1 MEHTQE
7 ISQSSTPQVDELY
20 FNGIDE
26 MINYL
31 KKHKKHTLVLSVD
44 SYAEK
49 SDDTMWNANAN
60 DGIDRHVKRIGGA
73 MLTNTHTFSGWV
85 FDSTKMDYSNQI
97 EFLRETKITYSKAM
111 ESTNQLLRDRLKKF
125 LKENDVK
132 TIIFWDEGN
141 DYDLSIMQ
149 QDGILDLFKGMKLI
163 FAEKVL
169 TDAIGERNGL
179 SISYVC
185 SLFNIKI
192 KQKKVDEI
200 ELYSVPF
207 FKAQMIK
214 KIFQTYLYQLNDDSR
229 KHNKTIVLDNFA

>member
-1 MEHTQE
+1 MEQTQE
-7 ISQSSTPQVDELY
+7 IAQSSTPQIDELY
-20 FNGIDE
+20 FNDIDE

-49 SDDTMWNANAN
+49 SDIKTCGDDN
-60 DGIDRHVKRIGGA
+60 GVDRHVKRIGGA
-73 MLTNTHTFSGWV
+73 MLTNMHTFSGWV
-85 FDSTKMDYSNQI
+85 FDPQKMDCSDQV
-97 EFLRETKITYSKAM
+97 EFLRKTKSTYSKAM
-111 ESTNQLLRDRLKKF
+111 ESTNRLLCDRLKKF
-125 LKENDVK
+125 LKENKVK

-141 DYDLSIMQ
+141 DYDLSVME
-149 QDGILDLFKGMKLI
+149 QDGILDLFKGIKMI

-169 TDAIGERNGL
+169 TDTTGERNGL

-207 FKAQMIK
+207 FKAQMVK

>member
-1 MEHTQE
+1 MEQTQE
-7 ISQSSTPQVDELY
+7 IAESSTPQVDELY

-49 SDDTMWNANAN
+49 SDIKTFGDDN
-60 DGIDRHVKRIGGA
+60 GVDRHVKRIGGA

>member
-1 MEHTQE
+1 MEQTQE
-7 ISQSSTPQVDELY
+7 IAQSSIPQVDQLY
-20 FNGIDE
+20 FNDIDE

-49 SDDTMWNANAN
+49 PGIKTCGDDN
-60 DGIDRHVKRIGGA
+60 GVDRHVKRIGGA
-73 MLTNTHTFSGWV
+73 MLTNMHTFSGWV

-97 EFLRETKITYSKAM
+97 EFLRETKNTYSKAM

-169 TDAIGERNGL
+169 TDATGERNGL

-192 KQKKVDEI
+192 KQKKIDEI

-207 FKAQMIK
+207 FKAQMVK
-214 KIFQTYLYQLNDDSR
+214 KIFQTYLYQLNDDAR
-229 KHNKTIVLDNFA
+229 KHSKTIILNDFA

>member
-1 MEHTQE
+1 MEQTQE
-7 ISQSSTPQVDELY
+7 IAQSSTPQVDELY

-73 MLTNTHTFSGWV
+73 MLTNMHTFSGWV
-85 FDSTKMDYSNQI
+85 FDPQKMDCSDQV
-97 EFLRETKITYSKAM
+97 EFLRKTKSTYSKAM
-111 ESTNQLLRDRLKKF
+111 GSTNRLLCDRLKKF
-125 LKENDVK
+125 LKENKVK

>member
-1 MEHTQE
+1 MEQTQE

-49 SDDTMWNANAN
+49 SDDTMWNAN

-85 FDSTKMDYSNQI
+85 FDSQKMDCSDQV
-97 EFLRETKITYSKAM
+97 EFLRKTKSTYSKAM
-111 ESTNQLLRDRLKKF
+111 ESTNRLLCDRLKKF
-125 LKENDVK
+125 LKENKVK

-141 DYDLSIMQ
+141 DYDLSVMK
-149 QDGILDLFKGMKLI
+149 QDGILDLFKDIKMI

-169 TDAIGERNGL
+169 TDTTGERNGL
-179 SISYVC
+179 PISYVC

-192 KQKKVDEI
+192 KQKKIDER
-200 ELYSVPF
+200 ELYSAPF
-207 FKAQMIK
+207 FKAQMVK

-229 KHNKTIVLDNFA
+229 KHSKTIILNDFA

>member
-1 MEHTQE
+1 MEQTQE
-7 ISQSSTPQVDELY
+7 IAQSSTPQVDELY

-149 QDGILDLFKGMKLI
+149 QDGILDLFKGIKMI

-169 TDAIGERNGL
+169 TDTTGERNGL
-179 SISYVC
+179 PISYVC

-192 KQKKVDEI
+192 KQKKIDER
-200 ELYSVPF
+200 ELYSAPF

-214 KIFQTYLYQLNDDSR
+214 KIFQTYIYQLNDDSR
-229 KHNKTIVLDNFA
+229 KHSKTIILNDFA

>member
-1 MEHTQE
+1 MEQTQE
-7 ISQSSTPQVDELY
+7 IAQSSTPQVDELY

-49 SDDTMWNANAN
+49 SDDTMWNAN

-73 MLTNTHTFSGWV
+73 MLTNMHTFSGWV
-85 FDSTKMDYSNQI
+85 FDSQKMDCSDQV
-97 EFLRETKITYSKAM
+97 EFLRKTKSTYSKAM
-111 ESTNQLLRDRLKKF
+111 ESTNRLLCDRLKKF
-125 LKENDVK
+125 LKENKVK

-141 DYDLSIMQ
+141 DYDLSVMK
-149 QDGILDLFKGMKLI
+149 QDGILDLFKGIKMI

-169 TDAIGERNGL
+169 TDTTGERNGL
-179 SISYVC
+179 PISYVC
-185 SLFNIKI
+185 ALFNIKI
-192 KQKKVDEI
+192 KQKKIDES
-200 ELYSVPF
+200 ELYSAPF
-207 FKAQMIK
+207 FKAQMVK

-229 KHNKTIVLDNFA
+229 KHSKTIILNDFA

>member
-49 SDDTMWNANAN
+49 SDDTMWNAN

-73 MLTNTHTFSGWV
+73 MLTNMHTFSGWV
-85 FDSTKMDYSNQI
+85 FDSQKMDCSDQV
-97 EFLRETKITYSKAM
+97 EFLRKTKSTYSKAM
-111 ESTNQLLRDRLKKF
+111 ESTNRLLCDRLKKF
-125 LKENDVK
+125 LKENKVK

-141 DYDLSIMQ
+141 DYDLSVMK
-149 QDGILDLFKGMKLI
+149 QDGILDLFRGIKMI

-169 TDAIGERNGL
+169 TDTTGERNGL
-179 SISYVC
+179 PISYVC
-185 SLFNIKI
+185 ALFNIKI
-192 KQKKVDEI
+192 KQKKIDES
-200 ELYSVPF
+200 ELYSAPF
-207 FKAQMIK
+207 FKAQMVK

-229 KHNKTIVLDNFA
+229 KHSKTIILNDFA

>member
-1 MEHTQE
+1 MEQTQE
-7 ISQSSTPQVDELY
+7 IAQSSTPQVDELY

>member
-1 MEHTQE
+1 MEQTQE
-7 ISQSSTPQVDELY
+7 IAQSSTPQVDELY
-20 FNGIDE
+20 FNDIDE

-49 SDDTMWNANAN
+49 SDIKTCDDDN
-60 DGIDRHVKRIGGA
+60 GVGRHVKRIGGA
-73 MLTNTHTFSGWV
+73 MLTNMHTFSGWV
-85 FDSTKMDYSNQI
+85 FDPQKMDCSDQV
-97 EFLRETKITYSKAM
+97 EFLRKTKSTYSKAM

-229 KHNKTIVLDNFA
+229 KHSKTIILNDFA

>member
-1 MEHTQE
+1 MEQTQE
-7 ISQSSTPQVDELY
+7 IAQSSTPQVDELY
-20 FNGIDE
+20 FNDIDE

-49 SDDTMWNANAN
+49 SDIKTCDDDN
-60 DGIDRHVKRIGGA
+60 GVDRHVKRIGGA

-111 ESTNQLLRDRLKKF
+111 ESTNRLLCARLKKF
-125 LKENDVK
+125 LKENKVK

-141 DYDLSIMQ
+141 DYDLSVME
-149 QDGILDLFKGMKLI
+149 QDGILDLFKGIKMI

-169 TDAIGERNGL
+169 TDTTGEENGL
-179 SISYVC
+179 PISYVC

-192 KQKKVDEI
+192 KQKKIDER
-200 ELYSVPF
+200 ELYSAPF
-207 FKAQMIK
+207 FKAQMVK

-229 KHNKTIVLDNFA
+229 KHSKTIILNDFA

>member
-49 SDDTMWNANAN
+49 SDDTMWNAN

-207 FKAQMIK
+207 FKAQMVK

-229 KHNKTIVLDNFA
+229 KHSKTIILNDFA

>member
-1 MEHTQE
+1 MEQTQE
-7 ISQSSTPQVDELY
+7 IAESSTPQIDELY
-20 FNGIDE
+20 FNDIDE

-49 SDDTMWNANAN
+49 SDIKTFGDDN
-60 DGIDRHVKRIGGA
+60 GVDRHVKRIGGA
-73 MLTNTHTFSGWV
+73 MLTNMHTFSGWV
-85 FDSTKMDYSNQI
+85 FDPQKMDCSDQV
-97 EFLRETKITYSKAM
+97 EFLRKTKSTYSKAM
-111 ESTNQLLRDRLKKF
+111 ESTNRLLCDRLKKF
-125 LKENDVK
+125 LKENKVK

-192 KQKKVDEI
+192 KQKKVEDI

-229 KHNKTIVLDNFA
+229 KHSNTIILNDFA

>member
-1 MEHTQE
+1 MEQTQE
-7 ISQSSTPQVDELY
+7 IAESSTPQIDELY
-20 FNGIDE
+20 FNDIDE

-49 SDDTMWNANAN
+49 SDIKTFGDDN
-60 DGIDRHVKRIGGA
+60 GVDRHVKRIGGA
-73 MLTNTHTFSGWV
+73 MLTNMHTFSGWV
-85 FDSTKMDYSNQI
+85 FDPQKMDCSDQV
-97 EFLRETKITYSKAM
+97 EFLRKTKSTYSKAM
-111 ESTNQLLRDRLKKF
+111 ESTNRLLCDRLKKF
-125 LKENDVK
+125 LKENKVK

-229 KHNKTIVLDNFA
+229 KHSKTIILNDFA

>member
-1 MEHTQE
+1 MEQTQE
-7 ISQSSTPQVDELY
+7 IAQSSTPQVDELY
-20 FNGIDE
+20 FNDIDE

-49 SDDTMWNANAN
+49 SDIKTCDDDN
-60 DGIDRHVKRIGGA
+60 GVGRHVKRIGGA

-229 KHNKTIVLDNFA
+229 KHSKTIILNDFA

>member
-1 MEHTQE
+1 MEQTQE
-7 ISQSSTPQVDELY
+7 IAESSTPQIDELY
-20 FNGIDE
+20 YNDIDE

-49 SDDTMWNANAN
+49 SDIKTFGDDN
-60 DGIDRHVKRIGGA
+60 GVDRHVKRIGGA
-73 MLTNTHTFSGWV
+73 MLTNMHTFSGWV
-85 FDSTKMDYSNQI
+85 FDPQKMDCSDQV
-97 EFLRETKITYSKAM
+97 EFLRKTKSTYSKAM
-111 ESTNQLLRDRLKKF
+111 ESTNRLLCDRLKKF
-125 LKENDVK
+125 LKENKVK

-229 KHNKTIVLDNFA
+229 KHSKTIILNDFA

>member
-1 MEHTQE
+1 MEQTQE
-7 ISQSSTPQVDELY
+7 ISQSSTPKVDELY

-26 MINYL
+26 MISYL

-149 QDGILDLFKGMKLI
+149 QDGILDLFKGIKMI

-169 TDAIGERNGL
+169 TDTTGERNGL
-179 SISYVC
+179 PISYVC

-192 KQKKVDEI
+192 KQKKIDER
-200 ELYSVPF
+200 ELYSAPF

-214 KIFQTYLYQLNDDSR
+214 KIFQTYIYQLNDDSR
-229 KHNKTIVLDNFA
+229 KHSKTIILNDFA

>member
-1 MEHTQE
+1 MEQTQE
-7 ISQSSTPQVDELY
+7 IAQSSTPQVDELY

-85 FDSTKMDYSNQI
+85 FDSQKMDCSDQV
-97 EFLRETKITYSKAM
+97 EFLRKTKSTYSKAM
-111 ESTNQLLRDRLKKF
+111 ESTNRLLCDRLKKF
-125 LKENDVK
+125 LKENKVK

-141 DYDLSIMQ
+141 DYDLSVME
-149 QDGILDLFKGMKLI
+149 QDGILDLFRGIKMI

-169 TDAIGERNGL
+169 TDTTGERNGL
-179 SISYVC
+179 PISYVC
-185 SLFNIKI
+185 ALFNIKI
-192 KQKKVDEI
+192 KQKKIDER
-200 ELYSVPF
+200 ELYSAPF
-207 FKAQMIK
+207 FKAQMVK

-229 KHNKTIVLDNFA
+229 KHSKTIILNDFA

>member
-1 MEHTQE
+1 MEQTQE
-7 ISQSSTPQVDELY
+7 IAESSTPQIDELY
-20 FNGIDE
+20 FNDIDE

-49 SDDTMWNANAN
+49 SDIKTFGDDN
-60 DGIDRHVKRIGGA
+60 GVDRHVKRIGGA

-214 KIFQTYLYQLNDDSR
+214 KIFQTYLYQLNDDAR
-229 KHNKTIVLDNFA
+229 KHSKTIILNDFA

>member
-1 MEHTQE
+1 MEQTQE
-7 ISQSSTPQVDELY
+7 IAESSTPQIDELY
-20 FNGIDE
+20 FNDIDE

-31 KKHKKHTLVLSVD
+31 KKNKKHTLVLSVD

-49 SDDTMWNANAN
+49 SDIKTCGDDN
-60 DGIDRHVKRIGGA
+60 GVDRHVKRIGGA

-149 QDGILDLFKGMKLI
+149 QDGILDLFKGIKMI
-163 FAEKVL
+163 FAEKVP
-169 TDAIGERNGL
+169 TDTTGERNGL
-179 SISYVC
+179 PISYVC
-185 SLFNIKI
+185 ALFNIKI

-229 KHNKTIVLDNFA
+229 KHSKTIILNDFA

>member
-1 MEHTQE
+1 MEQTQE
-7 ISQSSTPQVDELY
+7 IAESSTPQIDELY
-20 FNGIDE
+20 FNDIDE

-49 SDDTMWNANAN
+49 SDIKTFGDDN
-60 DGIDRHVKRIGGA
+60 GVDRHVKRIGGA
-73 MLTNTHTFSGWV
+73 MLTNMHTFSGWV
-85 FDSTKMDYSNQI
+85 FDPQKMDCSDQV
-97 EFLRETKITYSKAM
+97 EFLRKTKSTYSKAM
-111 ESTNQLLRDRLKKF
+111 ESTNRLLCDRLKKF
-125 LKENDVK
+125 LKENKVK

-229 KHNKTIVLDNFA
+229 KHSKTIILNYFA

>member
-1 MEHTQE
+1 MEQTQE
-7 ISQSSTPQVDELY
+7 IAQSSTPQVDELY
-20 FNGIDE
+20 FNDIDE

-49 SDDTMWNANAN
+49 SDIKTCDDDN
-60 DGIDRHVKRIGGA
+60 GVGRHVKRIGGA

-85 FDSTKMDYSNQI
+85 FDSPKMDYSNQI

>member
-1 MEHTQE
+1 MEQTQE
-7 ISQSSTPQVDELY
+7 IAESSTPQIDELY
-20 FNGIDE
+20 FNDIDE

-49 SDDTMWNANAN
+49 SDIKTFGDDN
-60 DGIDRHVKRIGGA
+60 GVDRHVKRIGGA
-73 MLTNTHTFSGWV
+73 MLTNMHTFSGWV

-229 KHNKTIVLDNFA
+229 KHSKTIILNDFA

>member
-7 ISQSSTPQVDELY
+7 IAQSSTPQVDELY

-49 SDDTMWNANAN
+49 SDIKTFGDDN
-60 DGIDRHVKRIGGA
+60 GVDRHVKRIGGA
-73 MLTNTHTFSGWV
+73 MLTNMHTFSGWV
-85 FDSTKMDYSNQI
+85 FDSQKMDCSDQV
-97 EFLRETKITYSKAM
+97 EFLRKTKSTYSKAM
-111 ESTNQLLRDRLKKF
+111 ESTNRLLCDRLKKF
-125 LKENDVK
+125 LKENKVK

-141 DYDLSIMQ
+141 DYDLSIMK

>member
-1 MEHTQE
+1 MEQTQE
-7 ISQSSTPQVDELY
+7 IAESSTPQIDELY
-20 FNGIDE
+20 FNDIDE

-49 SDDTMWNANAN
+49 SDIKTFGDDN
-60 DGIDRHVKRIGGA
+60 GVDRHVKRIGGA

-229 KHNKTIVLDNFA
+229 KHSKTIILNDFA